1 MAGSGLVN
9 RGMRI
14 PTMTRWTFLKAFL
27 IAGGLVATV
36 LPIYRA
42 AHQTTS
48 EVSDALRERYDS
60 SSKGPI
66 EPPRLVADVLDARST
81 VRRHQLLGPETAT
94 PRRWVNDAQPDRKR
108 PDWKT

>member
-1 MAGSGLVN
+1 
-9 RGMRI
+9 
-14 PTMTRWTFLKAFL
+14 MTRWTFLKAFL

-48 EVSDALRERYDS
+48 EVSDALREQYE
-60 SSKGPI
+60 SKPQGPT
-66 EPPRLVADVLDARST
+66 EPPKLIVDIRDARSA

-94 PRRWVNDAQPDRKR
+94 PRRWVNGA
-108 PDWKT
+108 